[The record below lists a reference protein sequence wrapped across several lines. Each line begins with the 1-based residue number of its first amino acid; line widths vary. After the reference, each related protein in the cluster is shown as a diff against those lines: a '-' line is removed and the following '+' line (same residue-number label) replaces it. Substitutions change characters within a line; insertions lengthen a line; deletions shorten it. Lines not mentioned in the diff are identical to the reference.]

1 MMKCKYCGGN
11 LTLEQAYC
19 PHCGRPNE
27 EAQQHVKDMEHY
39 KSNFED
45 TRSNVYEVAQKNT
58 EIMSH
63 TVIITVLV
71 ILCVLVFLV
80 SAFSWEIH
88 RNLVRMD
95 TLLQQTK
102 YEKQLEQYLEEE
114 DYQGFE
120 SFCERH
126 YIRPYDD
133 HFTSY
138 QLFIQATQCYSYIYQ
153 GVMNVVITKNP
164 DIFSNYFEQIADYY
178 ERLWKM
184 LHPEEKYDISQYE
197 ELSEE
202 NKEKLQRIGEK
213 VDVLM
218 QSYFGM
224 TEEELQSFREMSKAQ
239 KVVFLEERSEVMG
252 YGKSVE

>member
-1 MMKCKYCGGN
+1 M
-11 LTLEQAYC
+11 
-19 PHCGRPNE
+19 
-27 EAQQHVKDMEHY
+27 
-39 KSNFED
+39 
-45 TRSNVYEVAQKNT
+45 
-58 EIMSH
+58 
-63 TVIITVLV
+63 
-71 ILCVLVFLV
+71 
-80 SAFSWEIH
+80 
-88 RNLVRMD
+88 
-95 TLLQQTK
+95 
-102 YEKQLEQYLEEE
+102 
-114 DYQGFE
+114 
-120 SFCERH
+120 
-126 YIRPYDD
+126 
-133 HFTSY
+133 
-138 QLFIQATQCYSYIYQ
+138 
-153 GVMNVVITKNP
+153 VITKNP

>member
-126 YIRPYDD
+126 YIRPYERNAIVI
-133 HFTSY
+133 
-138 QLFIQATQCYSYIYQ
+138 FI
-153 GVMNVVITKNP
+153 
-164 DIFSNYFEQIADYY
+164 
-178 ERLWKM
+178 
-184 LHPEEKYDISQYE
+184 
-197 ELSEE
+197 
-202 NKEKLQRIGEK
+202 
-213 VDVLM
+213 
-218 QSYFGM
+218 
-224 TEEELQSFREMSKAQ
+224 RE
-239 KVVFLEERSEVMG
+239 
-252 YGKSVE
+252 